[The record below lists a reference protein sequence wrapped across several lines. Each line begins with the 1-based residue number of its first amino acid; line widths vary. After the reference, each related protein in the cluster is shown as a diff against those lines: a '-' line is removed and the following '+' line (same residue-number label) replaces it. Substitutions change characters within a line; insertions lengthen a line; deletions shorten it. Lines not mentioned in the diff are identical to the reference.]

1 MMFSMIFLS
10 IFIDLAKFQGSFS
23 LKNYNF
29 FMCVLIPAFTFNK
42 ISEYFFLFLID
53 YVMIQSDF

>member
-1 MMFSMIFLS
+1 MIFLAT
-10 IFIDLAKFQGSFS
+10 FIDLEKFQGSFS

-53 YVMIQSDF
+53 YAMIQSDF